1 MGRYAVEYKEFAEL
15 RARLKL
21 SITQEQV
28 LIGSILGDGCLQL
41 SKNGKSARL
50 QIRNCLKQSE
60 YVDWKYLFFQE
71 WSPRGVHDDTAN
83 QSVYFDTLFHKE
95 LGEWRDIFYPD
106 GKKIIPAEI
115 NRLLTSPLALAIW
128 FMDDGNGRS
137 ESKSLRI
144 SSYSFSIVE
153 NKLLQD
159 CLRENFQ
166 IESTIHADSKGCY
179 LYIPAKSAVILFQ
192 LIQAHIHPTMQY
204 KFARL

>member
-1 MGRYAVEYKEFAEL
+1 MGRYVIEYKEFAEL

-41 SKNGKSARL
+41 SKNGESARL
-50 QIRNCLKQSE
+50 QIRNSLKQSE
-60 YVDWKYLFFQE
+60 YVDWKYQFFQE
-71 WSPRGVHDDTAN
+71 WSPRGVHDDNAN

-95 LGEWRDIFYPD
+95 LGEWRDIFYPN
-106 GKKIIPAEI
+106 GQKIIPAEI

-128 FMDDGNGRS
+128 FMDDGNGYLNCRA
-137 ESKSLRI
+137 LRI
-144 SSYSFSIVE
+144 SSYSFTEAE
-153 NKLLQD
+153 NELLQG
-159 CLRENFQ
+159 CLEDNFQ
-166 IESTIHADSKGCY
+166 VKSTICVDSKGY
-179 LYIPAKSAVILFQ
+179 HLYIPVKSAVILFQ